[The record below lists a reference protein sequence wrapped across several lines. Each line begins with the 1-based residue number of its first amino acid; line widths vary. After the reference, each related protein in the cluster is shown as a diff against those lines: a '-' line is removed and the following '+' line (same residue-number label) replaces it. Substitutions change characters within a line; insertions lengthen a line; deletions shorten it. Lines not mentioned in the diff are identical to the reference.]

1 MTIYQYL
8 ALATLVFCIGLFG
21 VLTRRN
27 AVAVLI
33 AIELMFNSVNLLLVA
48 FTRYVSPDGMVGQL
62 FAVFIVVIAA
72 AETTVG
78 MAIVLLMYR
87 GFRGIQVDRIGFLK
101 W

>member
-1 MTIYQYL
+1 MTLYQYL
-8 ALATLVFCIGLFG
+8 TLATLVFCIGLFG

-48 FTRYVSPDGMVGQL
+48 FTKFVSPAGLVGQL
-62 FAVFIVVIAA
+62 FAVFVIVIAA
-72 AETTVG
+72 AEVTVG
-78 MAIVLLMYR
+78 MAIVLLVYR
-87 GFRGIQVDRIGFLK
+87 GFRGIQADRIGFLK

>member
-1 MTIYQYL
+1 MTFYQYL
-8 ALATLVFCIGLFG
+8 TLATLVFCIGLFG

-48 FTRYVSPDGMVGQL
+48 FTKFVSPAGLVGQL
-62 FAVFIVVIAA
+62 FAVFVIVIAA
-72 AETTVG
+72 AEVTVG
-78 MAIVLLMYR
+78 MAIVLLVYR
-87 GFRGIQVDRIGFLK
+87 GFRGIQADRIGFLK

>member
-1 MTIYQYL
+1 MTLYQYL
-8 ALATLVFCIGLFG
+8 ALATLVFCIGVFG

-48 FTRYVSPDGMVGQL
+48 FSKFVAPEQIVGQL

-78 MAIVLLMYR
+78 MAIVLLVYR
-87 GFRGIQVDRIGFLK
+87 GFRGIQADRIGFLK